1 MSPEELMEL
10 FGNMPEQ
17 PEQKIGPIPEPSID
31 KDMIMDLVMGS
42 VGGGQAKGAR
52 NILGSIIRRNKASV
66 EKLKNLFKPKA
77 HDNINKLLEHQKLK
91 DVDFDKLLSKLNPDT
106 RKVGNVWKLPD
117 AKSATPQLNPPSKR
131 PENLLGAMMLM
142 LASPLIGKNLVD
154 VGYGKLEGEPPNIGL
169 PPKQR

>member
-17 PEQKIGPIPEPSID
+17 PEQKIGPIPEPAID

-106 RKVGNVWKLPD
+106 RKVGNVWKLPEYQPSAF
-117 AKSATPQLNPPSKR
+117 AKSATPTSGGGIMDILKKLLPWG
-131 PENLLGAMMLM
+131 LLGTT
-142 LASPLIGKNLVD
+142 GD
-154 VGYGKLEGEPPNIGL
+154 TQE
-169 PPKQR
+169 